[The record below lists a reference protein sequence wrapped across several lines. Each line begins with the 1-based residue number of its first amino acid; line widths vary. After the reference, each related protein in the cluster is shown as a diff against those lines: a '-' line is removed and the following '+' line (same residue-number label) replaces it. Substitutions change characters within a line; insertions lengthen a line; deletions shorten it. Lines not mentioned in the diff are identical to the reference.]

1 MLSNVPSTSVAELIE
16 RYSVLL
22 LDAYGV
28 LISGGEALPGA
39 VELIAHL
46 NRIDKPYLI
55 LTNDASR
62 LPSTSSA
69 RLRSI
74 SLDIAAEQIISSGCL
89 IASYFADHHL
99 AGALSVVLGTDDSRQ
114 MVIDAGGELIDVSTA
129 EGVDVVVVCDEQGYD
144 LLASL
149 DALLTLLFRSIDRGS
164 TPALV
169 LPNPDLVYPAS
180 GGRFGITAGSIA
192 VILESAMALRYPQRP
207 ELVFDRLGKP
217 HAAIFDEARL
227 RAGTG
232 DLVMIGDQLDTDI
245 RGANDFGIDS
255 VLVLTGLTT
264 TRSASQALPSFT
276 LRSLQ
281 LLD

>member
-1 MLSNVPSTSVAELIE
+1 MLSNIPTTSVGELNE
-16 RYSVLL
+16 RYPVLL

-39 VELIAHL
+39 VELISHL
-46 NRIDKPYLI
+46 NQIDKPFFI

-62 LPSTSSA
+62 LPSTSST
-69 RLRSI
+69 RLKGI
-74 SLDIAAEQIISSGCL
+74 GLDITAERIVSSGCL
-89 IASYFADHHL
+89 IKPYFAAHGL
-99 AGALSVVLGTDDSRQ
+99 AGARCVVLGTDDSRQ
-114 MVIDAGGELIDVSTA
+114 MVNDAGGEVIDVTIA
-129 EGVDVVVVCDEQGYD
+129 EEVDVAVVCDEDGYD

-164 TPALV
+164 APTLV
-169 LPNPDLVYPAS
+169 LPNPDLIYPAG

-192 VILESAMALRYPQRP
+192 VILESALALRYPQRP

-217 HAAIFDEARL
+217 HATIFEEARR

-264 TRSASQALPSFT
+264 TGGASQILPSFT
-276 LRSLQ
+276 LRSL
-281 LLD
+281 LPFD